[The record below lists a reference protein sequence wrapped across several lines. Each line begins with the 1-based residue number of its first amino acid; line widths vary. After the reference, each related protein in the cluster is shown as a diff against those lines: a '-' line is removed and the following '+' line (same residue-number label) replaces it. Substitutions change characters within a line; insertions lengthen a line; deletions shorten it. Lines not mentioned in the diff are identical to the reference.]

1 MLNPVFL
8 MYRVLLMAVYGLFC
22 LKNGLL
28 LPIMVYSERQ
38 TSHGLSVSL
47 NMCVSLL
54 FFALVEIIKVAFE
67 NLLYTHQHLVS
78 FHVE

>member
-38 TSHGLSVSL
+38 TSRGLSVSL

-67 NLLYTHQHLVS
+67 NLLYTHLHLVS

>member
-22 LKNGLL
+22 LQNGLL

-38 TSHGLSVSL
+38 TSRGLSVSL

-54 FFALVEIIKVAFE
+54 FFALVKIIKVTFK
-67 NLLYTHQHLVS
+67 NLLYTHLHFVS

>member
-22 LKNGLL
+22 LQNGLL

-67 NLLYTHQHLVS
+67 NLLYTHLHLVS